1 MAKDP
6 SSGRAA
12 GSRRSKA
19 GRKSVTIDLE
29 AEDVGKGGTKTG
41 PMAGAAKKPTQP
53 ASSAASMPKT
63 ASEPVKAG
71 PLKADAAKGQAAD
84 GKAQADKA
92 KVAEG
97 QTKSGAS
104 GAGKGTPAAT
114 AATASRQSDRKPGEL
129 KSGPARPAQSAA
141 SPTARESQQPLVQ
154 SSAASRLIAAVVGGI
169 IALGGAV
176 ALDRLQILSIFEPDS
191 GLSDLQTQITGV
203 KQQTGGQIADLQT
216 QIAALPVASGTDTDG
231 LAALGGKIAQIEAA
245 LAEQGARIGK
255 AEQPQALSDL
265 VARLVALESAVQSG
279 AAGPDAGLAAI
290 EQKLAGVEKTIA
302 GVEEALAGVQGL
314 VRGLAGDAAGDAVA
328 AVQPEIDRLSAA
340 NDELAGRVKTLEGGL
355 SGRVDPQ
362 TFAALGAR
370 VEQLAGVIDNN
381 ASPQTIAALKSALA
395 AQSLAAAVTAG
406 RPFAAELDILQSGK
420 DGGPDLTAIA
430 PYAAEGLPDAAALA
444 VEFEALIPSLSPP
457 EPEPPTAPESAGL
470 VDRLLA
476 SARNVVE
483 VRQAG
488 PAAGG
493 ELMRQADAILQA
505 LNGNNFKAARAA
517 WQDLPVEAR
526 QASADWAARLEA
538 RLAADA
544 LAGSLRAAALS
555 RLATAGGGD
564 GR

>member
-279 AAGPDAGLAAI
+279 AAGPDAGLVGI
-290 EQKLAGVEKTIA
+290 EQKLA

-544 LAGSLRAAALS
+544 LASSLRAAALS